1 MPEPLT
7 PQERPLVSGEQVPGL
22 AAVTKPVDPSQE
34 LSPAER
40 AVLDAVTPMDP
51 NVPPVKVTRVAK
63 REVGY
68 RESGTNHT
76 KYGRWY
82 GADGQEWCD
91 IFVSWVFH
99 EVGQLG
105 AIGGK
110 HASVPDHLTWFKNH
124 HRFYRRGATGGGP
137 REGCVIF
144 FDLNGHNGEDHIG
157 IVTSYDDTY
166 VYTVEGNRS
175 DQVKRLKYPRTSHLI
190 WGYGHPAWD
199 Y

>member
-1 MPEPLT
+1 MPDT
-7 PQERPLVSGEQVPGL
+7 PQERPLVAGEQVSVL
-22 AAVTKPVDPSQE
+22 ATVTKPVDPSQE
-34 LSPAER
+34 LSPAEL
-40 AVLDAVTPMDP
+40 AVLDAVAPMDP
-51 NVPPVKVTRVAK
+51 NVPPVKVARIAK

-82 GADGQEWCD
+82 GTDGQEWCD

-99 EVGQLG
+99 EVGQLA

-110 HASVPDHLTWFKNH
+110 HAYVPDHLKWFKNH
-124 HRFYRRGATGGGP
+124 GRFYRRGATGGGP

-144 FDLNGHNGEDHIG
+144 FDLNGRNGEDHVG

-190 WGYGHPAWD
+190 WGYGHPAWN

>member
-1 MPEPLT
+1 MTESVD
-7 PQERPLVSGEQVPGL
+7 E
-22 AAVTKPVDPSQE
+22 TKPVDASQE
-34 LSPAER
+34 VTPAEL
-40 AVLDAVTPMDP
+40 AVLDAVALRDTNAPSA
-51 NVPPVKVTRVAK
+51 KVARIAK
-63 REVGY
+63 KEVGY

-91 IFVSWVFH
+91 VFVSWVFH
-99 EVGQLG
+99 QAGQLA

-110 HASVPDHLTWFKNH
+110 HKYVPDHLTWFKNQ
-124 HRFYRRGATGGGP
+124 HRFYRRGAAGGGP

-144 FDLNGHNGEDHIG
+144 FDFNGHDGEDHIG
-157 IVTSYDDTY
+157 IVTSYDDTH

-175 DQVKRLKYPRTSHLI
+175 DQVQRLKYPRTSHLI
-190 WGYGHPAWD
+190 WGYGHPAWN

>member
-1 MPEPLT
+1 MTGPIT
-7 PQERPLVSGEQVPGL
+7 PQEHSAASRGRTDAL
-22 AAVTKPVDPSQE
+22 AEVHKPVDPSQE
-34 LSPAER
+34 LSSAEL
-40 AVLDAVTPMDP
+40 AVLDAVAPMDP
-51 NVPPVKVTRVAK
+51 NAPSTKVTRIAK

-99 EVGQLG
+99 EAGQLP
-105 AIGGK
+105 AVGGK
-110 HASVPDHLTWFKNH
+110 QKYVPDHLKWFRKH

-144 FDLNGHNGEDHIG
+144 FDLNGRNGEDHIG

-175 DQVKRLKYPRTSHLI
+175 NEVRRLKYSRSSHLI
-190 WGYGHPAWD
+190 WGYGYPAWD
-199 Y
+199 H

>member
-1 MPEPLT
+1 MTDSMSPRERSLASPVQTHALT
-7 PQERPLVSGEQVPGL
+7 D
-22 AAVTKPVDPSQE
+22 VTKRVDPSQE
-34 LSPAER
+34 LSPAEL
-40 AVLDAVTPMDP
+40 AVLDAVAPMDP
-51 NVPPVKVTRVAK
+51 NAPSVKVARIAK

-110 HASVPDHLTWFKNH
+110 HKYVPDHLKWFKNH
-124 HRFYRRGATGGGP
+124 NRFYRRGATGGGP

-144 FDLNGHNGEDHIG
+144 FDLNGHDGEDHIG

-190 WGYGHPAWD
+190 WGYGHPAWE

>member
-7 PQERPLVSGEQVPGL
+7 PQERPIVSGEQAPVL
-22 AAVTKPVDPSQE
+22 VEATKPVDPSQE
-34 LSPAER
+34 LSPAELV
-40 AVLDAVTPMDP
+40 ALDAVAPMDP
-51 NVPPVKVTRVAK
+51 NVPSVKVTRIAK

-99 EVGQLG
+99 EVGQLK
-105 AIGGK
+105 AIGGEHK
-110 HASVPDHLTWFKNH
+110 YVPDHLKWFDNH
-124 HRFYRRGATGGGP
+124 HRFHRRGATGGGP

-157 IVTSYDDTY
+157 IVTSYDDTH

-175 DQVKRLKYPRTSHLI
+175 DQVKRLKYARSSHLI
-190 WGYGHPAWD
+190 WGYGYPDWD

>member
-1 MPEPLT
+1 MTESMTPREPFPASRDQVSALT
-7 PQERPLVSGEQVPGL
+7 DATRR
-22 AAVTKPVDPSQE
+22 VDPAQE

-40 AVLDAVTPMDP
+40 AVLDAVAPLDP
-51 NVPPVKVTRVAK
+51 NAPSVKVARIAK
-63 REVGY
+63 KEVGY

-82 GADGQEWCD
+82 GADGEQWCD

-99 EVGQLG
+99 EAGQLG

-110 HASVPDHLTWFKNH
+110 HKSVPDHLKWFSDH
-124 HRFYRRGATGGGP
+124 HRFYRRGASGGGP

-144 FDLNGHNGEDHIG
+144 FDLNGHDGEDHIG
-157 IVTSYDDTY
+157 IVTSYDDTS

-175 DQVKRLKYPRTSHLI
+175 DRVQQLKYPRTSHLI
-190 WGYGHPAWD
+190 WGYGHPAWV
-199 Y
+199 